1 MGKFEALI
9 GTAGILGLVS
19 FSTLLQKIYETHNT
33 SSLPWTWIAL
43 NITAQVLSFIYG
55 IVNGA
60 YGIFIPNMLFLSGL
74 SYIFYVKLRYK
85 PKEKIEEVKVDEKNK
100 TN

>member
-55 IVNGA
+55 IVTGA

-74 SYIFYVKLRYK
+74 SYIFYVKLKYK

>member
-33 SSLPWTWIAL
+33 SSLPWTWVGL
-43 NITAQVLSFIYG
+43 NITAQILSFIYG
-55 IVNGA
+55 TTNGA
-60 YGIFIPNMLFLSGL
+60 YGIFIPNIFFLSGL
-74 SYIFYVKLRYK
+74 LYIFYVKLRYK

>member
-43 NITAQVLSFIYG
+43 NITAQILSLIYG
-55 IVNGA
+55 ITNGA
-60 YGIFIPNMLFLSGL
+60 YGIFIPNILFLSGL
-74 SYIFYVKLRYK
+74 SYIFYVKLTYK
-85 PKEKIEEVKVDEKNK
+85 PKEKIEEVKVNETNK
-100 TN
+100 DT